1 METYFLTPDL
11 GWSKEEW
18 VSETQEAG
26 SPASILVSK
35 ALPSGLDLALLG
47 SQEGAPG
54 RGGRGQSCQG
64 QQAKAVKEGPL
75 LTLLRGCVLSRGLG
89 PLSQQS
95 QALKGELS
103 LGPGARSFCWFPL
116 CQKMPWN
123 PGPGPLPWRT
133 WFYFLICTGKVGPV
147 TPPDPLPVGHLQ
159 RAGRKQIRGK
169 DLWEIPQQLPRL
181 PRPVNT
187 GINWC
192 SWAPPP
198 PPPPPT
204 V

>member
-147 TPPDPLPVGHLQ
+147 TPPDPQVSTRTDQLAFKSLQLEAQGSVHRGLHAESTSLLLLVLP
-159 RAGRKQIRGK
+159 
-169 DLWEIPQQLPRL
+169 
-181 PRPVNT
+181 
-187 GINWC
+187 
-192 SWAPPP
+192 
-198 PPPPPT
+198 
-204 V
+204 